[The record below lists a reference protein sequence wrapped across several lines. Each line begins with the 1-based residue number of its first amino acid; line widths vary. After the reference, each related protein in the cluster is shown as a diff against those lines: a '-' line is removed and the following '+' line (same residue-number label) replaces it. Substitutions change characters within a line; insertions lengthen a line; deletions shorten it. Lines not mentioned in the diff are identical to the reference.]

1 MSYRD
6 PQRVIDDRY
15 QRIAAGINDFFGK
28 VNKGADAYFKQ
39 QEKEKKKARKK
50 LDKAMDPYADQEREF
65 LDRVAKYSDSLNEE
79 EKADYQSM
87 VDDNLL
93 IIRNQ
98 LKKDLNNPDL
108 TNSEIER
115 IQRAGL
121 TDLRTFQKSVQ
132 TLRIAHMELEEG
144 ANKKYGEAG
153 YLTENKNPE
162 FINVLKAAKDGADF
176 ELINTKLIQS
186 EGKGYQLGSAQYGV
200 VVYEPYKEKKEDWGF
215 HTPKIENMIELK
227 KFNEMAEEESFFS
240 TDAYPV
246 VEGFNDFV
254 LGDAM
259 NDNRFVNQVERT
271 DAKGKT
277 VKQNA
282 LNPNKLKYYLADT
295 SAGMGMIDGMF
306 DEIGMQGYLRSKKPK
321 EHTQEAWEA
330 IISDEQVARDLTV
343 DFLVED
349 AIFGANPASIYR
361 DRDEDE
367 EVQNLVEGYELS
379 DAEEAAFVETA
390 DQGTTFM
397 DRHKTK

>member
-15 QRIAAGINDFFGK
+15 QRIAVGINDFFGK
-28 VNKGADAYFKQ
+28 VNKGADAYFKK

-50 LDKAMDPYADQEREF
+50 LDKAMDPYADQEKEF
-65 LDRVAKYSDSLNEE
+65 LDQAAKYSDSLSEE

-87 VDDNLL
+87 LDDNLL

-108 TNSEIER
+108 TNSEIEK

-121 TDLRTFQKSVQ
+121 TDLRTFQKSIQ
-132 TLRIAHMELEEG
+132 TLQIAHMELEEG

-162 FINVLKAAKDGADF
+162 FINVLKDVKDGADF
-176 ELINTKLIQS
+176 ELINTKLVQN
-186 EGKGYQLGSAQYGV
+186 EGKGYKLGSAQYGV
-200 VVYEPYKEKKEDWGF
+200 VVFEPYKEEEKVHFDGMSGVIARA
-215 HTPKIENMIELK
+215 PKIESMIELK
-227 KFNEMAEEESFFS
+227 KFNEMAEEENFFS

-282 LNPNKLKYYLADT
+282 LNPNKLKYYLVDT
-295 SAGMGMIDGMF
+295 AAGGEMIDGMF
-306 DEIGMQGYLRSKKPK
+306 DEIGMQGYLRSKKPQ

-349 AIFGANPASIYR
+349 AIFGANPGTIYR
-361 DRDEDE
+361 DRDGDG
-367 EVQNLVEGYELS
+367 EVQTLAEGFELEEDALNL
-379 DAEEAAFVETA
+379 FTETA
-390 DQGTTFM
+390 DQQ
-397 DRHKTK
+397 

>member
-15 QRIAAGINDFFGK
+15 QRIAVGINDFFGK
-28 VNKGADAYFKQ
+28 INKGADAYFKK

-50 LDKAMDPYADQEREF
+50 LDKAMDPYADQEKEF
-65 LDRVAKYSDSLNEE
+65 LDQAAKYSDSLSEE

-87 VDDNLL
+87 IDDNLL

-108 TNSEIER
+108 TNSEIEK

-121 TDLRTFQKSVQ
+121 TDLRTFQKSIQ
-132 TLRIAHMELEEG
+132 TLQIAHMELEEG

-162 FINVLKAAKDGADF
+162 FINVLKDVKDGADF
-176 ELINTKLIQS
+176 ELINTKLVQN
-186 EGKGYQLGSAQYGV
+186 EGKGYTLGSAQYGV
-200 VVYEPYKEKKEDWGF
+200 VVYEHHHKEYEDGGSADI
-215 HTPKIENMIELK
+215 TVENMIELK
-227 KFNEMAEEESFFS
+227 KFNEMAEEENFFS

-259 NDNRFVNQVERT
+259 NDNRFVNQVERK

-295 SAGMGMIDGMF
+295 TAGVEMIDGMF

-321 EHTQEAWEA
+321 DYTREEWEA
-330 IISDEQVARDLTV
+330 ILTDEKVARELTV

-349 AIFGANPASIYR
+349 AIFNANPGTIYR
-361 DRDEDE
+361 DRDEE
-367 EVQNLVEGYELS
+367 GIVQNMYQGYELS
-379 DAEEAAFVETA
+379 DTEEAAFVETA

-397 DRHKTK
+397 DRQKTK